1 MLVLLFTILI
11 LGNAATDQQAALTEV
26 SHLKLRDQ
34 YGNEDSLAAHRGQV
48 VVVMVV
54 TAKRL
59 RNIRP
64 WEQNLREH
72 FDQLEYLRITDVP
85 SDPPGSYEQIAS
97 KLLERVP
104 EGVPVLI
111 DLDRRWATALGLDT
125 ERPNILLIDG
135 NGKLVSAFRGR
146 HSPDLAAE
154 VIQELE
160 AILASP

>member
-1 MLVLLFTILI
+1 
-11 LGNAATDQQAALTEV
+11 
-26 SHLKLRDQ
+26 
-34 YGNEDSLAAHRGQV
+34 
-48 VVVMVV
+48 MVV

-111 DLDRRWATALGLDT
+111 DLDRRWATVLGLDT

-146 HSPDLAAE
+146 HSPELAAE
-154 VIQELE
+154 VIRELE
-160 AILASP
+160 AILASS